1 MGMVS
6 LEQIVAAVNDLPALP
21 HVVVKVMQLSE
32 DPDSTA
38 QDINNVL
45 TQDQSMTAR
54 VLRLANSA
62 FYGFPRRIST
72 VTDAV
77 VLLGF
82 RTIRSIVLAASV
94 SEILNQEIGGYAL
107 EPGEL
112 WRHSQSSAIAARII
126 AKRIKYPAVDV
137 AYTAAL
143 LHDIGK
149 VILNNN
155 MKEVYRE
162 VVEKVENTDVPF
174 NEVEIEIMGFDHAQV
189 GAQVAEK
196 WNLPP
201 ELVEAIMFHHE
212 PEKTTIN
219 KKLTAIVH
227 IADFVSVTMGI
238 GVGIDGMLYPISSE
252 AMDLLG
258 INEIDIESVISE
270 MADVVSDQQSFAIDK
285 L

>member
-6 LEQIVAAVNDLPALP
+6 LEQLVAAVNDLPALP

-94 SEILNQEIGGYAL
+94 SEILNQEVGGYAL

-112 WRHSQSSAIAARII
+112 WRHSQSSAIAARMI
-126 AKRIKYPAVDV
+126 AKRVKYPALDV

-155 MKEVYRE
+155 MKEAYRE
-162 VVEKVENTDVPF
+162 VVGKIENTGIPF
-174 NEVEIEIMGFDHAQV
+174 NEVETDVMGFNHAQV

-201 ELVEAIMFHHE
+201 ELVEAIMYHHE
-212 PEKTTIN
+212 PEKATIN

-227 IADFVSVTMGI
+227 VADAVSVTMGI
-238 GVGIDGMLYPISSE
+238 GVGIDGMLYPVSSE
-252 AMDLLG
+252 AMQLLG
-258 INEIDIESVISE
+258 IDEIAIESIISE
-270 MADVVSDQQSFAIDK
+270 MADVVSDQQSFSIEK
-285 L
+285 

>member
-6 LEQIVAAVNDLPALP
+6 LEQLVAAVNDLPALP

-94 SEILNQEIGGYAL
+94 SEILNQEVGGYAL

-112 WRHSQSSAIAARII
+112 WRHSQSSAIAARMI
-126 AKRIKYPAVDV
+126 AKRVKYPALDV

-155 MKEVYRE
+155 MKEAYRE
-162 VVEKVENTDVPF
+162 VVEKIENTGIPF
-174 NEVEIEIMGFDHAQV
+174 NEVETDVMGFNHAQV

-201 ELVEAIMFHHE
+201 ELVEAIMYHHE
-212 PEKTTIN
+212 PEKATIN

-227 IADFVSVTMGI
+227 VADAVSVTMGI
-238 GVGIDGMLYPISSE
+238 GVGIDGMLYPVSSE
-252 AMDLLG
+252 AMQLLG
-258 INEIDIESVISE
+258 IDEIAIESIISE
-270 MADVVSDQQSFAIDK
+270 MADVVSDQQSFSIEK
-285 L
+285 

>member
-6 LEQIVAAVNDLPALP
+6 LEQLVEAVNDLPALP
-21 HVVVKVMQLSE
+21 HVVVQVMKLSE

-94 SEILNQEIGGYAL
+94 SEILNKEIGGYAL

-112 WRHSQSSAIAARII
+112 WHHSQSSAIAARIVS
-126 AKRIKYPAVDV
+126 KRIKYPAVDV

-149 VILNNN
+149 VILNSY
-155 MKEVYRE
+155 MKEAYYE
-162 VVEKVENTDVPF
+162 VVEKVENTNIPF
-174 NEVEIEIMGFDHAQV
+174 NEAEMAVMGYDHAQA
-189 GAQVAEK
+189 GARVAEK

-201 ELVEAIMFHHE
+201 ELVEAIMLHHE
-212 PEKTTIN
+212 PEKATIN

-227 IADFVSVTMGI
+227 VADIISVTMGI
-238 GVGIDGMLYPISSE
+238 GVGVDGMLYSISSE
-252 AMDLLG
+252 AMELLG
-258 INEIDIESVISE
+258 ISEIDIESIISE
-270 MADVVSDQQSFAIDK
+270 MADVVSDQQSFAIEK
-285 L
+285 

>member
-6 LEQIVAAVNDLPALP
+6 LEQLVEAVNDLPALP
-21 HVVVKVMQLSE
+21 HVVVQVMKLSE

-149 VILNNN
+149 VILNSY
-155 MKEVYRE
+155 MKEAYYE
-162 VVEKVENTDVPF
+162 VVEKVENTNIPF
-174 NEVEIEIMGFDHAQV
+174 NEAEMAVMGYDHAQA
-189 GAQVAEK
+189 GARVAEK

-201 ELVEAIMFHHE
+201 ELVEAIMLHHE
-212 PEKTTIN
+212 PEKATIN

-227 IADFVSVTMGI
+227 VADIISVTMGI
-238 GVGIDGMLYPISSE
+238 GVGVDGMLYSISSE
-252 AMDLLG
+252 AMELLG
-258 INEIDIESVISE
+258 ISEIDIESIISE
-270 MADVVSDQQSFAIDK
+270 MADVVSDQQSFAIEK
-285 L
+285 